1 MKIIDNVII
10 KDNVEILLFGPDGKL
25 KERRTAHN
33 LVVTVG
39 KNWIAQRID
48 DDTDPAD
55 MGWMACGTGSTAAV
69 IGDTTLETETARVVL
84 SGTTVASATTTYAA
98 TFPAGT
104 GTGAL
109 TELGILNASSAG
121 VLLARV
127 TFAVVNKLAADT
139 LAINWG
145 VSAT

>member
-1 MKIIDNVII
+1 MKIKDNLIL

-48 DDTDPAD
+48 DDINPTA
-55 MGWMACGTGSTAAV
+55 MGWMACGTGSTSPV
-69 IGDTTLETETARVVL
+69 VGNTTLETELARVAL
-84 SGTTVASATTTYAA
+84 STTTVAAATTTYAA

-109 TELGILNASSAG
+109 TELGILNAVSAG
-121 VLLARV
+121 TLLARV